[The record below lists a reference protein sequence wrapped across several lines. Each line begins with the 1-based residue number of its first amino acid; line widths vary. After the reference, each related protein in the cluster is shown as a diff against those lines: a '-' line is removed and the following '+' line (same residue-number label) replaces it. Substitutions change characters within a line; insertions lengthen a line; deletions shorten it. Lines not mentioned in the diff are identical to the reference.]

1 MYFEKDNPLSDS
13 YNSITHF
20 QKIKKELSNNLK
32 SLNYIKE
39 EIEWFTKNEERII
52 IIFRLKFHESIE
64 KMVYYN
70 NLG

>member
-1 MYFEKDNPLSDS
+1 MYFDKDNPLSDS

-39 EIEWFTKNEERII
+39 EIDWFTKNEERII
-52 IIFRLKFHESIE
+52 YI
-64 KMVYYN
+64 
-70 NLG
+70 